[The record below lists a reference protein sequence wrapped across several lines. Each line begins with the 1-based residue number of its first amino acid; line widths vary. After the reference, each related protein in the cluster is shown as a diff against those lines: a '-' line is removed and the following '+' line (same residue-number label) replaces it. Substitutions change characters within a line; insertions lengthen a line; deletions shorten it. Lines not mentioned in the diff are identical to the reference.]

1 MEHHVNPYRIYLK
14 ATHKWVEVSR
24 EYYLDHRRY
33 YDAFRKR
40 HQAHGQCICPKS
52 KFWLCDGDCFNCEFQ
67 RAGDMISLDYTT
79 ENDDGD
85 VCSLM
90 DSLVDPAPSVESV
103 ICDKAELDQL
113 FKRLNELMPEAR
125 EIGLLRQKGL
135 TDSAIADII
144 GIRRTTFHSRLKKAR
159 EQLAFEF
166 PDCF

>member
-1 MEHHVNPYRIYLK
+1 
-14 ATHKWVEVSR
+14 
-24 EYYLDHRRY
+24 
-33 YDAFRKR
+33 
-40 HQAHGQCICPKS
+40 
-52 KFWLCDGDCFNCEFQ
+52 
-67 RAGDMISLDYTT
+67 MISLDYTT

-90 DSLVDPAPSVESV
+90 DSLVDLAPSVESV

-125 EIGLLRQKGL
+125 KIGLLRQKGL

-144 GIRRTTFHSRLKKAR
+144 GIRRTTFHSKLKKAR
-159 EQLAFEF
+159 EQLASEF

>member
-14 ATHKWVEVSR
+14 TTRTWVEVSR

-40 HQAHGQCICPKS
+40 HQDHGQCVCPKS

-67 RAGDMISLDYTT
+67 RGGDWISLDYTT

-85 VCSLM
+85 ACALL
-90 DSLVDPAPSVESV
+90 DSLADPAPSVESV

-113 FKRLNELMPEAR
+113 FRRLNELMLEANQ
-125 EIGLLRQKGL
+125 IGLLRQQGL

-144 GIRRTTFHSRLKKAR
+144 GVKRTTFLSRLKKAR
-159 EQLAFEF
+159 EQLASEF
-166 PDCF
+166 PDYF